1 MKARKP
7 AATAAALT
15 LAIAASASAAA
26 PLPAPLL
33 AAVAASQSAKIDY
46 AFDVDFSSAKAQ
58 IRAHYDP
65 SAIPH
70 VHMLQP
76 SDAQL
81 NKDQRAILN
90 ALQTQLEGVGWC
102 AGERMGRIAD
112 VRLEREDADSAIY
125 SFQPTRESSRGQG
138 AQFAD
143 RLRGELTLSKSNPDI
158 TAIHIFT
165 PAAFDPVPFVHIAS
179 LDVAVLCAVAPNGR
193 RYAAQSVSQTT
204 GSAFGQAIN
213 EHNVEHIANLSPP
226 P

>member
-1 MKARKP
+1 
-7 AATAAALT
+7 LT
-15 LAIAASASAAA
+15 LAAAASASAAA
-26 PLPAPLL
+26 PLPTPLPTPLL

-46 AFDVDFSSAKAQ
+46 AFDVDFSSTKAQ
-58 IRAHYDP
+58 VRAHYDP
-65 SAIPH
+65 TATPH

-76 SDAQL
+76 REDQL
-81 NKDQRAILN
+81 SKDQRAIFN
-90 ALQTQLEGVGWC
+90 ALQSQLDGVGWC
-102 AGERMGRIAD
+102 AGERMGRIAN
-112 VRLEREDADSAIY
+112 VRLEREDADSASY

-179 LDVAVLCAVAPNGR
+179 LDVAVVCAIAPNRR

-204 GSAFGQAIN
+204 GSAFGQTIN
-213 EHNVEHIANLSPP
+213 EHNVERVDNLKPP